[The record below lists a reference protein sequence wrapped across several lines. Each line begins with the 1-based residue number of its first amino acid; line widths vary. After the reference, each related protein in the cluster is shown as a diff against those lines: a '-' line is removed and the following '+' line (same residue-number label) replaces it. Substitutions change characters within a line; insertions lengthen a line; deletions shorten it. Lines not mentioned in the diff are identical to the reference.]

1 MRAILMA
8 AGMGTRLRPLTLT
21 TPKSLIEVNG
31 MSLLE
36 RQIINLKEVGIDEI
50 IVLTGYLHEKFDDLV
65 KKYNLIKVINDKY
78 DIYNNIYT
86 MYLVREYLEDAFVID
101 ADNYITRNFLPTVK
115 PNTSVY
121 YSACKE
127 NISGEW
133 ILKYDND
140 GRIFGVNIGTEG
152 DKPDYIMSGA
162 SFWTEEDGALIC
174 KKVQE
179 AVEINNSMD
188 IYWDNIAVEN
198 FKNMN
203 VYIEKIQSNDIF
215 EIDSLQDLEYL
226 KRTLKLDWWL

>member
-78 DIYNNIYT
+78 DVYNNIYT
-86 MYLVREYLEDAFVID
+86 MYLVREYLEDAYVID
-101 ADNYITRNFLPTVK
+101 ADQYITRNFLSEEMPSS
-115 PNTSVY
+115 SVY

-127 NISGEW
+127 NIKGEW
-133 ILKYDND
+133 ILKYDEQ
-140 GRIFGVNIGTEG
+140 GKLYGIEIGKEG
-152 DKPDYIMSGA
+152 DKPNYIMSGA
-162 SFWTEEDGALIC
+162 SFWSAKDGALIC

-179 AVEINNSMD
+179 AIEVNNSTD
-188 IYWDNIAVEN
+188 IYWDNIAVDN
-198 FKNMN
+198 LKNMD

-215 EIDSLQDLEYL
+215 EIDSIEDLEYL
-226 KRTLKLDWWL
+226 KRTLKL